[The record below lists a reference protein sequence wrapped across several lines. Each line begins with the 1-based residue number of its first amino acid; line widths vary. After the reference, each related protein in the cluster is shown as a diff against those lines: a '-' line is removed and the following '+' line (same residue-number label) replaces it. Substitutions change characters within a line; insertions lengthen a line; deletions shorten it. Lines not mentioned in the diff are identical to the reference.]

1 MDGAS
6 GYPGSLFTFVEEGK
20 RFDQFNTVIYGHNMI
35 DGSMFGNLKNYR
47 SEDYMRAHRQLVL
60 YTPESTLY
68 YTLFAAVTYDDRLIT
83 MIYDDAD
90 PDSRRAY
97 LDSIFA
103 SYGLFLTDD
112 LEINTDSKLVTMS
125 TCIGGMPNNRLLVLG
140 VLTSWEPEWLDFMNR
155 ME

>member
-1 MDGAS
+1 
-6 GYPGSLFTFVEEGK
+6 
-20 RFDQFNTVIYGHNMI
+20 
-35 DGSMFGNLKNYR
+35 
-47 SEDYMRAHRQLVL
+47 MRAHRQLVL